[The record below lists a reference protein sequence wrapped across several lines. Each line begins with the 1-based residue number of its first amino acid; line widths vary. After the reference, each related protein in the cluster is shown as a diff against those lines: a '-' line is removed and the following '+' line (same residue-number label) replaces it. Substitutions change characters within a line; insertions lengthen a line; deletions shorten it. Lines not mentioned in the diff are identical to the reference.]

1 MNQLIEKEM
10 LFWDLNPFYKYKIK
24 KEFHFDKN
32 LPAFRGSQIQIKQ
45 ILDNLIKNSI
55 DSMEKVEFRQ
65 LSIRTEHRDNFI
77 SIAVSDTGEGIP
89 EENISRV
96 FSPDYTTKPV
106 GKGTGLGLA
115 SVKAMVEAYSGIIK
129 IDSTAGE
136 GTTVSIQLPVQ

>member
-1 MNQLIEKEM
+1 
-10 LFWDLNPFYKYKIK
+10 
-24 KEFHFDKN
+24 
-32 LPAFRGSQIQIKQ
+32 
-45 ILDNLIKNSI
+45 
-55 DSMEKVEFRQ
+55 MEKVESRQ
-65 LSIRTEHRDNFI
+65 LSICTEHRDNFI

-115 SVKAMVEAYSGIIK
+115 SVKAMVEAYSGIIE